1 MEFITLFAADSL
13 SGDRLKKFRTVI
25 DEVGL
30 DADLLIKLETASGF
44 QLCNEKTGAVLTAK

>member
-30 DADLLIKLETASGF
+30 DANLLIKLETASGF
-44 QLCNEKTGAVLTAK
+44 QLCDEKTGAVLTAK